1 MFSSVHG
8 AAILWYG
15 PMAGYA
21 LLAVIAGLWAIL
33 RRPLPG
39 WFWMLSLVALGGV
52 TLQAAAGVVLVLGGA
67 RPSRSLHL
75 LYGLLA
81 FSAGAIQHGLRP
93 GGYVRRTFAREL
105 TWGEAR
111 TIALV
116 ALTQTAL
123 LMRAWMTGMGVR

>member
-1 MFSSVHG
+1 MV
-8 AAILWYG
+8 
-15 PMAGYA
+15 GYA
-21 LLAVIAGLWAIL
+21 LLAVIAGLSAIL

-39 WFWMLSLVALGGV
+39 WFWTLSLIVLAGV
-52 TLQAAAGVVLVLGGA
+52 TLQATGGVLLFLGGA

-81 FSAGAIQHGLRP
+81 FSAAVAQYGLRP

-111 TIALV
+111 TLALV
-116 ALTQTAL
+116 SLTQTAL
-123 LMRAWMTGMGVR
+123 LMRAWMTGMGAR